1 MASVIAVR
9 RLKTINLPGGHAMSR
24 LAKFCAAICAAVAML
39 APEASSAKMR
49 LAWQTGDIQIQLSY
63 ALGTQAFEKAGLDL
77 DLKTFASGPAILPAL
92 ASQEIDVAFMG
103 DFPTVTG
110 FANGLPL
117 SIIMLQNVART
128 STRIVATPQ
137 SGVKTLADLKGKRIG
152 VSVGSTSHGHIL
164 KALNLASLA
173 QSDVTLVN
181 LAPAN
186 MPSAYFAGQIDVAVI
201 WEPNV
206 GEIEAAGGVRIATSE
221 SLGLIAASVA
231 VVRTD
236 YLKDHGDDVA
246 KFLKIWDDARVAFLK
261 DHDGVARYEAKRLNM
276 STEQFNQLLGRTGMV
291 FPSYPEQLT
300 ADYLG
305 APGKQEAGKFY
316 QHISGTAQLLLEIGR
331 IKAIPASLVSLID
344 IEPMSRIDAKAR
356 KE

>member
-1 MASVIAVR
+1 
-9 RLKTINLPGGHAMSR
+9 MSR
-24 LAKFCAAICAAVAML
+24 LARVFTTMCAVAAIL
-39 APEASSAKMR
+39 APQAASAKMR

-63 ALGTQAFEKAGLDL
+63 ALGTQAFDKAGLDL
-77 DLKTFASGPAILPAL
+77 ELKTFASGPAILPAL
-92 ASQEIDVAFMG
+92 ASQEVDVAFMG

-110 FANGLPL
+110 FANGLGL
-117 SIIMLQNVART
+117 SIVSLQNVART

-164 KALNLASLA
+164 KALSLASLA

-186 MPSAYFAGQIDVAVI
+186 MPAAYVAGQIDVAVI

-236 YLKDHGDDVA
+236 YLKDHRDEVI
-246 KFLKIWDDARVAFLK
+246 KFLKIWDAARVAFLA

-291 FPSYPEQLT
+291 FPSYPEQLST
-300 ADYLG
+300 DYLG
-305 APGKQEAGKFY
+305 EPGKQTAGKFY

-331 IKAIPASLVSLID
+331 IKTLPADIVALID
-344 IEPMSRIDAKAR
+344 IQPMSGIDARAQKD
-356 KE
+356 